1 MFYHTGKKRESQKK
15 FVLPKEMSPS
25 SVASK
30 KLIFRTIPANPSLL
44 PNPKDS
50 QTMPLTSHFIVHK
63 KFRIEIQA
71 KFNLSMVP

>member
-30 KLIFRTIPANPSLL
+30 KIIFRTIPQIRPSEKQKIPDHTVKQQFVLEE
-44 PNPKDS
+44 KHDF
-50 QTMPLTSHFIVHK
+50 SHSPIYIVG
-63 KFRIEIQA
+63 EWG
-71 KFNLSMVP
+71 L

>member
-44 PNPKDS
+44 PNPKGS
-50 QTMPLTSHFIVHK
+50 QTTQLTSNLYWK
-63 KFRIEIQA
+63 KNMIFHIPL
-71 KFNLSMVP
+71 FT